1 MYKSI
6 VRPLLFT
13 VNPEKIHHV
22 IVSVLKLGYKVPGL
36 SNFLKWN
43 YTVKSPLLEREFL
56 GMKFNNPVGFAAG
69 FDKDAEVYNPLSMFG
84 FSYVEIGTVTP
95 KSQPGNSKP
104 RMFRL
109 KADSGLINRMG
120 FNNKGVGNAVENLR
134 KPHKLIIGGNIG
146 KNTSTPN
153 ENAVEDYYTVFSE
166 LYNHV
171 DYFVVNVSC
180 PNISNL
186 AKLQDK
192 GSLIEILK
200 SLNDKRKTEN
210 KRKPILL
217 KISPDLNTKQIDD
230 VIELY
235 YENLIDGI
243 VATNTSITRD
253 NLNESQS
260 SVEKIGN
267 GGLSG
272 APLTKKSTEIIR
284 YISTKSNSKIPIIGV
299 GGINS
304 VDDAIDKI
312 EAGATL
318 LQVYTGF
325 IYNGPGFVKK
335 INKAILK
342 KEKNSR
348 D

>member
-22 IVSVLKLGYKVPGL
+22 IVSVLKLGYKIPVL

-43 YTVKSPLLEREFL
+43 YTVKSPLLERDFL

-95 KSQPGNSKP
+95 KSQPGNPKP

-120 FNNKGVGNAVENLR
+120 FNNKGVENAVKNLK

-153 ENAVEDYYTVFSE
+153 ENAVDDYHTTFSE
-166 LYNHV
+166 LYDHV

-192 GSLIEILK
+192 DSLIEILK
-200 SLNDKRKTEN
+200 SLNERRQTKDKK
-210 KRKPILL
+210 KPILL

-253 NLNESQS
+253 NLNESQDS
-260 SVEKIGN
+260 MKRIGN

-284 YISTKSNSKIPIIGV
+284 YISTKSDSKIPIIGV

-304 VDDAIDKI
+304 VNDAIDKI

-318 LQVYTGF
+318 LQIYTGF

-342 KEKNSR
+342 REKQ
-348 D
+348 

>member
-22 IVSVLKLGYKVPGL
+22 IVSVLKLGYKIPVL

-95 KSQPGNSKP
+95 KSQPGNPKP

-120 FNNKGVGNAVENLR
+120 FNNKGVENAVKNLK

-153 ENAVEDYYTVFSE
+153 ENAVDDYHTTFSE
-166 LYNHV
+166 LYDHV

-192 GSLIEILK
+192 DSLIEILK
-200 SLNDKRKTEN
+200 SLNERRQTKDKK
-210 KRKPILL
+210 KPILL

-253 NLNESQS
+253 NLNESQD
-260 SVEKIGN
+260 SVKKIGN

-272 APLTKKSTEIIR
+272 APLTRKSTEVIR
-284 YISTKSNSKIPIIGV
+284 YISTKSDSKIPIIGV

>member
-13 VNPEKIHHV
+13 VNPETIHHV
-22 IVSVLKLGYKVPGL
+22 IVSVLKFGYKIPGI
-36 SNFLKWN
+36 SNLIKWN
-43 YTVKSPLLEREFL
+43 YTVNSPQLEIEFL
-56 GMKFNNPVGFAAG
+56 GMKFKNPVGFAAG
-69 FDKDAEVYNPLSMFG
+69 FDKNAEVYNPLSMFG

-95 KSQPGNSKP
+95 KSQPGNPKP

-109 KADSGLINRMG
+109 KSDSGLINRMG
-120 FNNKGVGNAVENLR
+120 FNNKGVESAAKNLIN
-134 KPHKLIIGGNIG
+134 KPHKVIIGGNIG
-146 KNTSTPN
+146 KNTSTSN
-153 ENAVEDYYTVFSE
+153 NDAVNDYLITFTK
-166 LYNHV
+166 LYDHV

-186 AKLQDK
+186 TKLQDK
-192 GSLIEILK
+192 DSLVDILK
-200 SLNDKRKTEN
+200 SLNIERKN
-210 KRKPILL
+210 RNNSKPILL

-230 VIELY
+230 VIELF

-243 VATNTSITRD
+243 VATNTSVSRD
-253 NLNESQS
+253 NLFESEES
-260 SVEKIGN
+260 LNNIGN

-272 APLTKKSTEIIR
+272 VPLTKRSTEIIR
-284 YISTKSNSKIPIIGV
+284 YISTKSKSEIPIIGV

-304 VDDAIDKI
+304 VKDALEKID
-312 EAGATL
+312 AGATL

-342 KEKNSR
+342 RYK
-348 D
+348 

>member
-95 KSQPGNSKP
+95 KSQPGNPKP

-120 FNNKGVGNAVENLR
+120 FNNKGVENAVKNLK

-153 ENAVEDYYTVFSE
+153 ENAVEDYHTTFSE
-166 LYNHV
+166 LYDHV

-192 GSLIEILK
+192 DSLIEILK
-200 SLNDKRKTEN
+200 SLNERRQTKDKK
-210 KRKPILL
+210 KPILL

-253 NLNESQS
+253 NLNESQD
-260 SVEKIGN
+260 SVKKIGN

-272 APLTKKSTEIIR
+272 APLTRKSTEVIR
-284 YISTKSNSKIPIIGV
+284 YISTKSDSKIPIIGV

>member
-22 IVSVLKLGYKVPGL
+22 IVSVLKLGYKIPVL

-43 YTVKSPLLEREFL
+43 YTVKSPLLERDFL

-95 KSQPGNSKP
+95 KSQPGNPKP

-120 FNNKGVGNAVENLR
+120 FNNKGVENAVKNLK

-153 ENAVEDYYTVFSE
+153 ENAVEDYHTTFSE
-166 LYNHV
+166 LYDHV

-192 GSLIEILK
+192 DSLIEILK
-200 SLNDKRKTEN
+200 SLNERRQTKDKK
-210 KRKPILL
+210 KPILL

-253 NLNESQS
+253 NLNESQDS
-260 SVEKIGN
+260 MKRIGN

-284 YISTKSNSKIPIIGV
+284 YISTKSDSKIPIIGV

-304 VDDAIDKI
+304 VNDAIDKI

-318 LQVYTGF
+318 LQIYTGF

-342 KEKNSR
+342 REKQ
-348 D
+348 